1 MTSDKNFL
9 IADFEF
15 TTFDTPFG
23 RPRGFFPEIIEA
35 GAVLLSADLSDMQKV
50 YQTFVKPRLF
60 PKLSDA
66 CKNIAMLTQEDINQ
80 GIDWAEAMQ
89 KLAEYYTAGQTWLVA
104 WGDADWEV
112 IQNNCSKYK
121 LECPFLAEDY
131 LDLALAYRQYYAKD
145 RTLSLQHAIAEQ
157 NIEREGHYH
166 LALDDAFNTGL
177 LLRRMRESGWNPGNS
192 L

>member
-1 MTSDKNFL
+1 MISPKNFL

-23 RPRGFFPEIIEA
+23 RPKGFFPEIVEV
-35 GAVLLSADLSDMQKV
+35 GAVLLSTNLSDMQKV

-60 PKLSDA
+60 PKLSEA

-80 GIDWAEAMQ
+80 GIDWAEAMG
-89 KLAEYYTAGQTWLVA
+89 KLAEHYTAGQTWLVA
-104 WGDADWEV
+104 WGDADWQV
-112 IQNNCSKYK
+112 IQNNCNKYK
-121 LECPFLAEDY
+121 LDCPFQFADY

-145 RTLSLQHAIAEQ
+145 RTLSLHHAIDEQ
-157 NIEREGHYH
+157 QIQREGNYH

-177 LLRRMRESGWNPGNS
+177 LLCRMWENGWRPE
-192 L
+192 